1 MNKIGNFIKFFE
13 RNSNQRNITI
23 GVVFILFVNIV
34 VFPIFPKLFFQVEIP
49 LNEILDVHFGFTTD
63 YVQQFF
69 TSIETE
75 GRKAYLL
82 STGLVDTPYA
92 MIYGFVYAIILIFI
106 IKNKMYSGRLRYL
119 ILLPFLISLF
129 DLVEN
134 TGIIY
139 LVSTY
144 PESNDMVVSIASF
157 ANQLK
162 WIFAGIT
169 LFTLFVILVI
179 PKSNKINSL

>member
-1 MNKIGNFIKFFE
+1 
-13 RNSNQRNITI
+13 
-23 GVVFILFVNIV
+23 
-34 VFPIFPKLFFQVEIP
+34 
-49 LNEILDVHFGFTTD
+49 
-63 YVQQFF
+63 
-69 TSIETE
+69 
-75 GRKAYLL
+75 
-82 STGLVDTPYA
+82 
-92 MIYGFVYAIILIFI
+92 MIYGVVYAIILIFI
-106 IKNKMYSGRLRYL
+106 IKKKMYSGRLRYL